1 MTSSTLLRELVAQA
15 FEYMEHEPQPSEVSR
30 ASLLMGD
37 VVLDMPDATD
47 AELVYIS
54 RLCAHICRVS

>member
-1 MTSSTLLRELVAQA
+1 
-15 FEYMEHEPQPSEVSR
+15 MEHEPQPSEVSR